1 MSDETREPALP
12 TSSQRLARFAGIALQ
27 ALILGTLL
35 FVAIGQLVAMGT
47 GARLF
52 RYQAF

>member
-1 MSDETREPALP
+1 MTDEAQARVAQPAN
-12 TSSQRLARFAGIALQ
+12 QRLARLAGIALQ

>member
-1 MSDETREPALP
+1 M
-12 TSSQRLARFAGIALQ
+12 RLARFGGIALQ

-35 FVAIGQLVAMGT
+35 YFAVGKLVAIES
-47 GARLF
+47 GARIF